1 MSHFQQKQVPDKLL
15 LEWTF
20 TSSEDDPLFVM
31 STEANATYDKTNK
44 ARQLENSS
52 RDSSRHHKK
61 KPSKGR
67 KHRGKQEIQPI
78 NRHPNANESVFN
90 THDIVVSKNWV
101 QISGSDQ
108 MFKLPMHTVDYTK
121 KEREEFKDAPNEDL
135 VYKNL
140 ITGSLETESV
150 SQQFNTSVENYKSY
164 LNNSQFKQDSNRDID
179 GLFSYSVAW
188 KNGQKIFGV
197 KHKKVDQHSDSLSP
211 SDLSLLSESTS
222 SNGFMGWSYQQ
233 TRDGK
238 LTHMS
243 KDFEWR
249 QLYNSRY
256 VNERVEAEL
265 VEFKEEIEKKF
276 TESKCRKYRF
286 PRKQKINQKTKHTNF
301 EDQTWNQN
309 FKSQWEVD
317 KSNQALFTKQ
327 IAFDYKS
334 RPGKEGNRIN
344 KTNIDFSKSKEDS
357 KEPPKRLTLM
367 KTFDE
372 DNKHQLSKSMPRTT
386 NNSKSRKSKHKRQST
401 IFKFDKENNSWDR
414 EKILFKTISN
424 WSVNSHSSML
434 DNILSKSNINKIINE
449 TTRSSTHQKNVHKKF
464 LSQIKFHKSKKLN
477 EKMNIKKMCKNLKI
491 NSGVNKSTINST
503 HNGQNIVELNN
514 LQSATS
520 SKQPSVKRKSKH
532 SRWISKNSGRGSRGN
547 SQGKKLRKEK
557 NLTFDFNSLAQ
568 STHQN
573 INKSHNLSTNQI
585 SSNKASRYNQLIG
598 SCNPTMLYQT
608 QQWIGSKNKSSGPTS
623 PKDTNKVQ
631 ILSNKYLINKNT
643 NDPVWAFNFT
653 KWGKLTS
660 NKKLKKKKPKSSAK
674 RSTSKNK
681 ASSASRSL
689 SKYG

>member
-1 MSHFQQKQVPDKLL
+1 MMQNKSVNERTLGVNHFHQNQAPDKLL

-20 TSSEDDPLFVM
+20 TSSEEDPLFVM
-31 STEANATYDKTNK
+31 STEANVTYDKTNK
-44 ARQLENSS
+44 NRQLESSS

-78 NRHPNANESVFN
+78 NRHQDANASVFN
-90 THDIVVSKNWV
+90 THDIVINKNWA
-101 QISGSDQ
+101 QISGSDHI
-108 MFKLPMHTVDYTK
+108 FKQPMHTVDYTK
-121 KEREEFKDAPNEDL
+121 KDKEEQKYIPNWDL
-135 VYKNL
+135 AYKNL
-140 ITGSLETESV
+140 ITGSWETESM

-164 LNNSQFKQDSNRDID
+164 LNNSQYKQDSNRDRD

-188 KNGQKIFGV
+188 NDGQKIFGV
-197 KHKKVDQHSDSLSP
+197 KHKKADQLSASLSS
-211 SDLSLLSESTS
+211 SDLSILSESTS

-238 LTHMS
+238 LTHMT

-256 VNERVEAEL
+256 VNDRVEAEL

-276 TESKCRKYRF
+276 KESKWRKYRF
-286 PRKQKINQKTKHTNF
+286 PRKQKPKSKERPCDLK
-301 EDQTWNQN
+301 EDTWNQN

-317 KSNQALFTKQ
+317 KSNQMLFTKQ
-327 IAFDYKS
+327 NVFDYNNKH
-334 RPGKEGNRIN
+334 GKENNKIN
-344 KTNIDFSKSKEDS
+344 KTNIDFWKSKDDS
-357 KEPPKRLTLM
+357 KQPPKRLTLM

-401 IFKFDKENNSWDR
+401 VFKFEKENNSWDR

-434 DNILSKSNINKIINE
+434 DNILSKSNINKIMNE

-464 LSQIKFHKSKKLN
+464 LSQIKFHKGNKISN
-477 EKMNIKKMCKNLKI
+477 KMNIKKMWKNLKI
-491 NSGVNKSTINST
+491 NSGANRSTINAA
-503 HNGQNIVELNN
+503 HNGQNFVEFNN
-514 LQSATS
+514 LQSASS
-520 SKQPSVKRKSKH
+520 SKQPSLKRKGKH

-547 SQGKKLRKEK
+547 SQNKKLRKEK
-557 NLTFDFNSLAQ
+557 NLTFDFNSLAH

-573 INKSHNLSTNQI
+573 VNKSHNLSTNQI

-608 QQWIGSKNKSSGPTS
+608 QQWIGTNNKTSVPTS
-623 PKDTNKVQ
+623 PKDNSKVQ
-631 ILSNKYLINKNT
+631 ILSNKCL
-643 NDPVWAFNFT
+643 
-653 KWGKLTS
+653 L
-660 NKKLKKKKPKSSAK
+660 
-674 RSTSKNK
+674 
-681 ASSASRSL
+681 SL
-689 SKYG
+689 LFSLVK